1 MTDGKKTVY
10 EFKNKIWPL
19 SKKAG
24 VKTDSADQQP
34 GILDTPE
41 QKRFND
47 FLRQIKQEQKNIDT
61 SLFKEVFGYDTPDKM
76 LQTLHN
82 LKKVESYNQ
91 EAIFIQ
97 NNVIDS
103 GNRIK
108 KTSEGAE
115 KNEKKKIL
123 KIASKILDSGL
134 NEQKQRGQGIKILTP
149 NQMLRRLPI
158 SLAQLKAW
166 NNSEKL
172 KNEIMQLLYSLYR
185 SKKLTESIY
194 KSLID
199 II

>member
-1 MTDGKKTVY
+1 M
-10 EFKNKIWPL
+10 
-19 SKKAG
+19 
-24 VKTDSADQQP
+24 KTDSADQQP
-34 GILDTPE
+34 GILDSPE

-61 SLFKEVFGYDTPDKM
+61 SLFKEVYGYDTPDKM

-108 KTSEGAE
+108 KTPEGAE

-123 KIASKILDSGL
+123 KIASKILDSAL

-158 SLAQLKAW
+158 SLAQSKA
-166 NNSEKL
+166 
-172 KNEIMQLLYSLYR
+172 
-185 SKKLTESIY
+185 
-194 KSLID
+194 
-199 II
+199 